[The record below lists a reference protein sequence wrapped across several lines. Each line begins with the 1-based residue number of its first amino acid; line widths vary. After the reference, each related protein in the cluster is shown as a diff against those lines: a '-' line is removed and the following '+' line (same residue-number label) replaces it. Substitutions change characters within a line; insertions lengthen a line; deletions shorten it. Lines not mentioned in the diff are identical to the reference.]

1 MFIQDTS
8 ETVSEAL
15 IELTGSNDVR
25 LFIGLIEMMH
35 DGILLVDRDEKII
48 FANQRMC
55 EITGF
60 EKEELIGEIAASKL
74 VAKEV
79 REKII
84 DQKLNDRISGISE
97 TYDIR
102 IQCKDET
109 PAWLRVSGSP
119 VYDISG
125 NIVGSIGVHADITDE
140 KKKEL
145 ALQEALEKEKQ
156 LSQSKSDFVAIAS
169 HQFRTPLAIIQ
180 SNVELMSMKLEKQL
194 PDQCENFNSYVD
206 RVKDEIKNMSGL
218 MDEILMIDK
227 LNSGKFQSKIESVD
241 VVEIGKKIK
250 EKFDVLSSERGI
262 DLEVNGSPK
271 NLMIDRRLLNQSL
284 MNLVSNAYK
293 YSSADNPKIIL
304 TYQEAALVVEV
315 CDTGIGIPV
324 NEQKFLFDPFFRG
337 SNVEGMNGTG
347 LGLSIVKN
355 FMDQMGGE
363 ISICSEPNNGTNVTL
378 SIPINH

>member
-1 MFIQDTS
+1 
-8 ETVSEAL
+8 
-15 IELTGSNDVR
+15 
-25 LFIGLIEMMH
+25 
-35 DGILLVDRDEKII
+35 
-48 FANQRMC
+48 
-55 EITGF
+55 
-60 EKEELIGEIAASKL
+60 
-74 VAKEV
+74 
-79 REKII
+79 
-84 DQKLNDRISGISE
+84 
-97 TYDIR
+97 
-102 IQCKDET
+102 
-109 PAWLRVSGSP
+109 
-119 VYDISG
+119 
-125 NIVGSIGVHADITDE
+125 
-140 KKKEL
+140 
-145 ALQEALEKEKQ
+145 
-156 LSQSKSDFVAIAS
+156 
-169 HQFRTPLAIIQ
+169 
-180 SNVELMSMKLEKQL
+180 
-194 PDQCENFNSYVD
+194 
-206 RVKDEIKNMSGL
+206 

-262 DLEVNGSPK
+262 DLEVHGSPK

-304 TYQEAALVVEV
+304 TYQETALVVEV

-363 ISICSEPNNGTNVTL
+363 ISICSEPNKGTNVTL

>member
-1 MFIQDTS
+1 MFTKDTS

-48 FANQRMC
+48 FANRRMC

-102 IQCKDET
+102 IQRKDET

-194 PDQCENFNSYVD
+194 PDQCQNFNSYVD
-206 RVKDEIKNMSGL
+206 RVKDEIKNMSDL

-262 DLEVNGSPK
+262 DLEVHGSPK

>member
-74 VAKEV
+74 VAMEV

-102 IQCKDET
+102 IQRKDET

-145 ALQEALEKEKQ
+145 ALQQALEQEKQ

-180 SNVELMSMKLEKQL
+180 SNLELMSMKLEKQL
-194 PDQCENFNSYVD
+194 PDQCQNFNSYVD

-250 EKFDVLSSERGI
+250 EKFDVLSNERGV
-262 DLEVNGSPK
+262 DLEVHGSPK

-304 TYQEAALVVEV
+304 TYQEE
-315 CDTGIGIPV
+315 GILYG
-324 NEQKFLFDPFFRG
+324 QY
-337 SNVEGMNGTG
+337 
-347 LGLSIVKN
+347 
-355 FMDQMGGE
+355 
-363 ISICSEPNNGTNVTL
+363 
-378 SIPINH
+378 